1 MPEPT
6 LQTVDR
12 ALTLLELLARHRDGL
27 RPVDLT
33 VLMGLNKVTV
43 HRLLSTLAQRGFIER
58 DSSGHRWLLGLKMI
72 ELSSLRLNSLELKTE
87 AQPILR
93 RLIEQTGQAAHLAI
107 RDRTEIVYIEKMETV
122 HSMRMYSQIGK
133 RSPAFS
139 TALGKVLLAAL
150 PDEDLAA
157 MLDRA
162 ELKPLTAGTIT
173 DTVTLARDIRQTRQR
188 GYALD
193 REENEPGICCLAA
206 PVYDYRGQMI
216 AAIST
221 AGDRRDYL
229 DDPGHPMIGQV
240 KEAARQIS
248 RRMGYV
254 EEQIISITETHQGG
268 TYE

>member
-1 MPEPT
+1 
-6 LQTVDR
+6 
-12 ALTLLELLARHRDGL
+12 
-27 RPVDLT
+27 
-33 VLMGLNKVTV
+33 
-43 HRLLSTLAQRGFIER
+43 
-58 DSSGHRWLLGLKMI
+58 
-72 ELSSLRLNSLELKTE
+72 
-87 AQPILR
+87 
-93 RLIEQTGQAAHLAI
+93 
-107 RDRTEIVYIEKMETV
+107 
-122 HSMRMYSQIGK
+122 MRMYSQIGK
-133 RSPAFS
+133 RCPAFS

-206 PVYDYRGQMI
+206 PVYDFRGQMI
-216 AAIST
+216 ASIST

-254 EEQIISITETHQGG
+254 EEQIISIILFRFWRFLF
-268 TYE
+268 YEVHHFW

>member
-1 MPEPT
+1 MPEPS

-12 ALTLLELLARHRDGL
+12 ALSLLELLARHRDGL
-27 RPVDLT
+27 RPVDLAG
-33 VLMGLNKVTV
+33 LMDLNKVTI

-122 HSMRMYSQIGK
+122 YSMRMYSQIGK

-139 TALGKVLLAAL
+139 TALGKVMLSAL
-150 PDEDLAA
+150 PDDELADLLEPAH
-157 MLDRA
+157 LRA
-162 ELKPLTAGTIT
+162 LTPGTIT
-173 DTVTLARDIRQTRQR
+173 DKAALIEEIRHVRQQ

-193 REENEPGICCLAA
+193 REENEPGVSCLAA
-206 PVYDYRGQMI
+206 PVFDYRGQVI

-229 DDPGHPMIGQV
+229 DDPNHLMIQHV

-254 EEQIISITETHQGG
+254 EQPIMSITKNTSGR
-268 TYE
+268 